1 MKLALGIESTAH
13 SFGIGIVSFKGEILA
28 NEKEVFTT
36 KHGGMIPSA
45 VAEHHEKVKD
55 KVLKQALKKAKITMQ
70 DISLIS
76 FSQGPGLSPCLI
88 IGMNFAKQLAEKYN
102 IPLIGINHCIAH
114 LTIGDLMC
122 KTKDPVYL
130 YVSGVNTQI
139 IAFAGGKFRIFGE
152 TLDLG
157 LGNALD
163 KFAREVGLGFPGG
176 PKIEKLAKE
185 GKYIELPYSVKGMD
199 VSFSGIITKAI
210 KLFKEN
216 KKLEDICF
224 SIQETFFAMLAE
236 VSERAIAHTDKNEL
250 LLIGG
255 VAANKRLCKML
266 ELMCKD
272 RKASFKAVSLDY
284 AGDQGAMIAWQGI
297 LEYNAGRKENL
308 KIVDIKPY
316 ERTDDVMVNWKTI

>member
-13 SFGIGIVSFKGEILA
+13 SFGIGIVSFKGDILA
-28 NEKEVFTT
+28 NEKEIFTT
-36 KHGGMIPSA
+36 KHGGMIPHV

-55 KVLKQALKKAKITMQ
+55 KVLKQALKKAKVTIK

-76 FSQGPGLSPCLI
+76 FSQGPGLPPCLLV
-88 IGMNFAKQLAEKYN
+88 GLNFAKVLAEKYN

-114 LTIGDLMC
+114 LTIGDLVC

-130 YVSGVNTQI
+130 YVSGVNTQV

-157 LGNALD
+157 LGNAFD

-176 PKIEKLAKE
+176 PKIEQLAKH
-185 GKYIELPYSVKGMD
+185 GKYVELPYSVKGMD
-199 VSFSGIITKAI
+199 VSFTGIITNAMKLI
-210 KLFKEN
+210 KQG
-216 KKLEDICF
+216 KKVEDVCF
-224 SIQETFFAMLAE
+224 SLQETAFAMLAE
-236 VSERAIAHTDKNEL
+236 VSERAMAHTDKNEL

-255 VAANKRLCKML
+255 VAANKKLCKML
-266 ELMCKD
+266 DLMCRD
-272 RKASFKAVSLDY
+272 RDAKFKAVPLEY

-297 LEYNAGRKENL
+297 LEYNAGRKDNP
-308 KIVDIKPY
+308 KSVDIKPY
-316 ERTDDVMVNWKTI
+316 ERTDDDLVKWKK